1 MLKVIASTKD
11 VVLKFIHDCFNIK
24 IDLLFW
30 MKLLIFIDF
39 FSVSLVIPVLA
50 SYYKDAN
57 LSPTMYG
64 IISSTYSVAQLFGGL
79 VLGFMSDYVSKRSI
93 LLFSFLGS
101 GISYF
106 LVGQTKNIMLLFAS
120 RVIVGLLKHTM
131 SMVTLVTSELA
142 KSDPNMREKELSQ
155 ISALTTASF
164 IVGPSIGGLL
174 YKIDTRLPSI
184 LSAILFL
191 LNSFICVYIV
201 PDHELL
207 RSKSDS
213 RRSVVPTPRIQ
224 LRPGG
229 PSQMALSESV
239 INDQVPPVVSEK
251 SHKNSTT
258 KSNQNTTTTTT
269 ATSNDKIVESKEED
283 TQSQPI
289 QTDSNNKPKPSSLTL
304 KDIISEI
311 KTICMN
317 NILLQ
322 TLVLRLLLA
331 FIQASTSSRNLLNYY
346 QNRFSIETYQ
356 LGFLSSFYTCVTL
369 FAEVFLVSP
378 ILRYI
383 GDSTRTL
390 QLCLGLI
397 IITNIIESH
406 TSDIYSFLIVVAA
419 PAALAGTLVS
429 SSARTLFLN
438 SVPSEHL
445 GKILSIFN
453 AMLSGIFIVSPIFGS
468 RVFSYFEVD
477 QNSHLKGYIT
487 AVHFSLLLGLSLIF
501 SHFLGTKKVQVD
513 VTDDK
518 KKL

>member
-1 MLKVIASTKD
+1 MSSIESVS
-11 VVLKFIHDCFNIK
+11 KFVRNLFNVK

-30 MKLLIFIDF
+30 MKLLVFIDF
-39 FSVSLVIPVLA
+39 FSVSLVIPVLS

-101 GISYF
+101 CISYF
-106 LVGQTKNIMLLFAS
+106 LVGQTKNIILLFAS

-142 KSDPNMREKELSQ
+142 KSDPTIREKELSQ

-184 LSAILFL
+184 LSALLFL
-191 LNSFICVYIV
+191 LNSFVCVYII

-207 RSKSDS
+207 RSRSNSQKSVAPI
-213 RRSVVPTPRIQ
+213 R

-229 PSQMALSESV
+229 PSQLALSESV
-239 INDQVPPVVSEK
+239 LKDQVPVSSDKTKPGEDNNE
-251 SHKNSTT
+251 NSTSKVNST
-258 KSNQNTTTTTT
+258 STNQQ
-269 ATSNDKIVESKEED
+269 SKENEEVSAES
-283 TQSQPI
+283 TQS
-289 QTDSNNKPKPSSLTL
+289 TKPSKPSSLTFN
-304 KDIISEI
+304 DVVTEI
-311 KTICMN
+311 KSICSN
-317 NILLQ
+317 SALLK

-346 QNRFSIETYQ
+346 QNRFKIETYQ
-356 LGFLSSFYTCVTL
+356 LGFLSSFYTSVTL
-369 FAEVFLVSP
+369 FAEVFMVAP

-390 QLCLGLI
+390 QICLALI

-406 TSDIYSFLIVVAA
+406 TPNIYAFLVVVAA

-453 AMLSGIFIVSPIFGS
+453 AMMSGIFIISPIYGS
-468 RVFSYFEVD
+468 RVFSYFQVD
-477 QNSHLKGYIT
+477 EFSHLKGYIT
-487 AVHFSLLLGLSLIF
+487 AAHFSLLLGLSLVF
-501 SHFLGTKKVQVD
+501 SFILHEKKVSSQV
-513 VTDDK
+513 TEEK